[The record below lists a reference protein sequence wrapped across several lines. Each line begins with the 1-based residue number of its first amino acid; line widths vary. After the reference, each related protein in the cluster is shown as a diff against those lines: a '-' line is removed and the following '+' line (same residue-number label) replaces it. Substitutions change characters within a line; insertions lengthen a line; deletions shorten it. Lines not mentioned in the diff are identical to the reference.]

1 MNFFIYFYF
10 VIVSSLDSV
19 VIGFSCMGMILTA
32 LLAWTYSRINAHR
45 DAQELK
51 GENLLGS
58 YSIEERAAL
67 GDRAPDFR
75 YAL

>member
-1 MNFFIYFYF
+1 VVLGF
-10 VIVSSLDSV
+10 V
-19 VIGFSCMGMILTA
+19 CMGMILTPT
-32 LLAWTYSRINAHR
+32 LVWIYSRINAHR

-58 YSIEERAAL
+58 YTIEERAGL

-75 YAL
+75 YAI